1 MKTTVRDMLKA
12 KPGGA
17 WSIGP
22 GASVLDALRL
32 MEEKDVGAL
41 LVVEGGRLE
50 GIFSER
56 DYARKGILR
65 GRASKDTPVRDVMT
79 EKVFYI
85 TPERR
90 VEECLALMT
99 DKRVRHLP
107 VLEEGRILGVVS
119 IGDAGKAMIADLEF
133 AVQSLESYITGG
145 R

>member
-1 MKTTVRDMLKA
+1 MTFVRDMLKN
-12 KPGGA
+12 KPEGT

-22 GASVLDALRL
+22 DASVLDALKL

-41 LVVEGGRLE
+41 LVVEAGRLA

-56 DYARKGILR
+56 DYARRGILR
-65 GRASKDTPVRDVMT
+65 GRASKDTPVRDIMT
-79 EKVFYI
+79 AKVYYV
-85 TPERR
+85 TPERKL
-90 VEECLALMT
+90 EECLALMT
-99 DKRVRHLP
+99 EKHIRHLP

-133 AVQSLESYITGG
+133 TVQNLEKYITGD